1 LPDPHL
7 RSFSTDHGTEPSVLG
22 GGLTLDSGRSN
33 VGRADDTNSGWIAAE
48 DGDQF
53 ARDVAAIE
61 QAADILRRA
70 QPALQSWA
78 GPPLP
83 SHNSSQPLWLIIGTL
98 WVSTAL
104 VALSAVFALYVLA
117 S

>member
-1 LPDPHL
+1 VPDPHP
-7 RSFSTDHGTEPSVLG
+7 RSLSTDYAEASRLSGGAQTPGSEPSSAV
-22 GGLTLDSGRSN
+22 
-33 VGRADDTNSGWIAAE
+33 RADETNSGWIAAE

-53 ARDVAAIE
+53 ARDIAAIE
-61 QAADILRRA
+61 RASDTLRRA
-70 QPALQSWA
+70 EPALQSWA
-78 GPPLP
+78 GPPAT
-83 SHNSSQPLWLIIGTL
+83 HHSQHPLWLIIGTL

>member
-7 RSFSTDHGTEPSVLG
+7 RSLYTDHAEAANVSG
-22 GGLTLDSGRSN
+22 GAHRPDPEGHD
-33 VGRADDTNSGWIAAE
+33 VVRADGTNLGWIAAE

-53 ARDVAAIE
+53 ARDIAAIE
-61 QAADILRRA
+61 RAADALRRA
-70 QPALQSWA
+70 EPTLKSWV
-78 GPPLP
+78 GPPP
-83 SHNSSQPLWLIIGTL
+83 THNSPQPLWLIIGTL

>member
-1 LPDPHL
+1 MSDPHL
-7 RSFSTDHGTEPSVLG
+7 RSLSTYDAEALSALG
-22 GGLTLDSGRSN
+22 GAHPPDSEGN
-33 VGRADDTNSGWIAAE
+33 KLVRADETNFGWIAAE

-53 ARDVAAIE
+53 ARDIAAIE
-61 QAADILRRA
+61 RAADTLRRA
-70 QPALQSWA
+70 EPALQSWA
-78 GPPLP
+78 GPPA
-83 SHNSSQPLWLIIGTL
+83 SHNNQQPLWLIIGTL

>member
-7 RSFSTDHGTEPSVLG
+7 RSLYTDHAEAANVSG
-22 GGLTLDSGRSN
+22 GAHPLDSERN
-33 VGRADDTNSGWIAAE
+33 DVVGVEETNFGWIAAE

-53 ARDVAAIE
+53 ARDIAAIE
-61 QAADILRRA
+61 RAADALRRA
-70 QPALQSWA
+70 EPALQSWA
-78 GPPLP
+78 GPPAA
-83 SHNSSQPLWLIIGTL
+83 HNNPQPLWLIIGTL

-104 VALSAVFALYVLA
+104 VALSAVWALYVLA

>member
-1 LPDPHL
+1 VPDPHQ
-7 RSFSTDHGTEPSVLG
+7 RSFSTDRVAALNVLDG
-22 GGLTLDSGRSN
+22 ALTLGSERSN

-78 GPPLP
+78 GPPA